1 MGTADSPPKAC
12 FGLKFSQNSL
22 FRGGDRFASDCA
34 HPTDDPLFG
43 KGQIRVDGRHI
54 HPMYLFETKKPSES
68 IGKWDVFKHLAT
80 ISSDDVWR
88 PLDKGGCPF
97 VKI

>member
-1 MGTADSPPKAC
+1 MYGATAHLIKAMAQTKSAAD
-12 FGLKFSQNSL
+12 GIKLVDAMK
-22 FRGGDRFASDCA
+22 AM
-34 HPTDDPLFG
+34 PTDDPLFG

-68 IGKWDVFKHLAT
+68 IGKWDVFKQLAT
-80 ISSDDVWR
+80 INSDDVWR
-88 PLDKGGCPF
+88 PLDQGGCPF